1 MGSLITYEKAFSRK
15 WFKAYSLIL
24 AGTFLVSVGYVF
36 FISPYKIV
44 PGGIYGI
51 SIVIHY
57 MTAGLFTFAPDG
69 LPIGIVALCFN
80 VPLTLIALKVLGPR
94 FGIKTFVGF
103 ILTSIIVDLLYVYNG
118 SRPLVEGDA
127 LLSAIF
133 GGAVIGLGVGLIF
146 KSKASSGG
154 SDVIAM
160 MISKF
165 TKMPVAQ
172 AMVIVDSCIVL
183 LGLIAF
189 GDWKIPLYSWVAI
202 FVMGKM
208 IDVVL
213 QGISYDKTLFII
225 SDKHEEIRDKILHD
239 LNRGGTMIK
248 AEGMFNRAEKTIIFC
263 VVNRRELAIL
273 EEHISHIDPFAF
285 MTVVDA
291 NEILGKGFKSLH
303 EKVSE

>member
-1 MGSLITYEKAFSRK
+1 MGSLVTYEKAFTAR
-15 WFKAYSLIL
+15 WFKAYGFIL
-24 AGTFLVSVGYVF
+24 AGTFMVSLGYVF

-51 SIVIHY
+51 SIIIHY
-57 MTAGLFTFAPDG
+57 LTAGLFDFAPEG
-69 LPIGIVALCFN
+69 LPIGTLALFFN
-80 VPLTLIALKVLGPR
+80 IPLTFLALKVLGSR

-103 ILTSIIVDLLYVYNG
+103 VLTSIIVDLLYWVNG

-133 GGAVIGLGVGLIF
+133 GGALVGLGVGLIF

-160 MISKF
+160 MMSKF
-165 TKMPVAQ
+165 TKIPVAQ
-172 AMVIVDSCIVL
+172 AMVLVDSAIVL
-183 LGLIAF
+183 LGLLAF
-189 GDWKIPLYSWVAI
+189 GDWKIPLYSWVCI

-225 SDKHEEIRDKILHD
+225 SDKYEEIREKILHD
-239 LNRGGTMIK
+239 INRGGTMIK
-248 AEGMFNRAEKTIIFC
+248 GEGMFNRAEKTIIFC

-273 EEHISHIDPFAF
+273 QEHISHIDPMAF
-285 MTVVDA
+285 MSVMDA
-291 NEILGKGFKSLH
+291 NEIIGKGFKSLH
-303 EKVSE
+303 EKVSD